1 MAGREDNHLNKFLS
15 FIKCTKP
22 IYRGTTGNSKT
33 AVRSST
39 CEIIISSRKIV
50 EDLSK
55 FGIGPRKSHTVE
67 FPTIREDLVRHMIR
81 GIWDG
86 DGSVLYRKARVTS
99 KREHPEVQLC
109 GNINIT
115 NTVKNILVDK
125 LGIRDVKLHPVSSIF
140 LFRYNSSSAV
150 KITNYLYK
158 DSTIY
163 LDRKYEKYLL
173 GKDWQSSRLNT
184 ARKVG

>member
-1 MAGREDNHLNKFLS
+1 MGTNKPLGHYS
-15 FIKCTKP
+15 A
-22 IYRGTTGNSKT
+22 GNSYNNTKSS
-33 AVRSST
+33 AVELAICSK
-39 CEIIISSRKIV
+39 KIV
-50 EDLSK
+50 EDLAK
-55 FGIGPRKSHTVE
+55 LGIGPKKSHTVK
-67 FPTIREDLVRHMIR
+67 FPAVREDLKSHLIR

-86 DGSVLYRKARVTS
+86 DGSVLYRKAHVTS

-115 NTVKNILVDK
+115 NTVKNILIDK

-140 LFRYNSSSAV
+140 LFRYSSSSAV

-158 DSTIY
+158 DCTIY